1 MVQNSDR
8 QGSLKEGNAMT
19 QPLTHHA
26 TSTDRTLYRRH
37 VVKLGLLALAVG
49 ATPPMALAHRPPST
63 PPERSLDLYQTHTG
77 ERLKT
82 VYWADGQYIP
92 EALTQLNH
100 LLRDY
105 RTGDIRPIDPLLFDF
120 LHDLA
125 KQVEAPYP
133 FHIVSAYRSP
143 ITNAHLSQHRL
154 GVAQHSF
161 HMYGKAIDFY
171 LPKRKLAVVRRAALH
186 LHQGGIGYYPN
197 AHFLHLDTGP
207 VRSWQ
212 SAY

>member
-1 MVQNSDR
+1 MP
-8 QGSLKEGNAMT
+8 
-19 QPLTHHA
+19 QPLMHHS
-26 TSTDRTLYRRH
+26 TSTDCTLYRRH
-37 VVKLGLLALAVG
+37 ILKLGLLALAVG
-49 ATPPMALAHRPPST
+49 ATPTMALAHRPSST
-63 PPERSLDLYQTHTG
+63 PPERTLDLYQTHTG

-82 VYWADGQYIP
+82 VYWAAGEYIP
-92 EALTQLNH
+92 EALTQLNN

-105 RTGDIRPIDPLLFDF
+105 RTGDIQPIDPHLLDF

-125 KQVEAPYP
+125 KQVEAPVP

-143 ITNAHLSQHRL
+143 ITNAHLRQHRL

-171 LPKRKLAVVRRAALH
+171 LPKRKLAVVRHAALH
-186 LHQGGIGYYPN
+186 LRQGGIGYYPN